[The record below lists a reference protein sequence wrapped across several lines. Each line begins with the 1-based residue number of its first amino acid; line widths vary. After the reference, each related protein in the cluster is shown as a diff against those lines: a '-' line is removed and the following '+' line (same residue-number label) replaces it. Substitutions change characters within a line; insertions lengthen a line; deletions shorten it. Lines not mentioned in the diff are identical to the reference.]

1 MQFITCIRTNNYLNL
16 QNAFKVDEDSQN
28 NTIASIGRK
37 FRSFKHHL
45 TKDYIMPYKD
55 DPEHLKEPLPC
66 YNYIETQIWRKLVMD
81 RLSKQFQKKSENQKR
96 KRSLNTYSHRLSRK
110 CYANFEQEVVSRTC
124 FHLYIYF
131 YFYAWLSRRKFNIVV
146 IIYNDCVM

>member
-1 MQFITCIRTNNYLNL
+1 M
-16 QNAFKVDEDSQN
+16 QNAFKVAEDSKN

-55 DPEHLKEPLPC
+55 DPEHLKEPPSC
-66 YNYIETQIWRKLVMD
+66 YNYIETEIWRNLVMD
-81 RLSKQFQKKSENQKR
+81 RLSKQFQKKSENQKQ
-96 KRSLNTYSHRLSRK
+96 KRALNTYSHRLSRK
-110 CYANFEQEVVSRTC
+110 CYANFEQEVVSHTC
-124 FHLYIYF
+124 FHLYILFFF
-131 YFYAWLSRRKFNIVV
+131 YSSLSRRKFNIVV

>member
-1 MQFITCIRTNNYLNL
+1 MHSYYLNL
-16 QNAFKVDEDSQN
+16 QNAFKVDEDSKN
-28 NTIASIGRK
+28 NTIASIVRK

-45 TKDYIMPYKD
+45 TKDYICLIRMTLNTLKSP
-55 DPEHLKEPLPC
+55 HLVTTT
-66 YNYIETQIWRKLVMD
+66 YIETQIWRKFVMD

-110 CYANFEQEVVSRTC
+110 GYANFEQEVVSRTC